1 MNSNENNLLH
11 CQGTDGKV
19 LDKYLA
25 ESTACNESSTAASS
39 CRELSNS
46 AVSNMALATQASTL
60 YTLRSR
66 SERNVGDTL
75 NCSGTSGCTP
85 LVNKL
90 STASSGH
97 RAARYWH
104 SSCPT
109 ARELT
114 PPTYNVTGIIITYI
128 IIVVR
133 HLSLSFNSH
142 FPHGPG
148 LAGTRMSPFWI
159 LLQQRMTEVM
169 VITGSIRFEKLQSN
183 CHLQ

>member
-1 MNSNENNLLH
+1 MVTDPQTNKQTNTATNPQTGPITIHCAGKLSVQCKKMNSNENNLLH

-114 PPTYNVTGIIITYI
+114 PPTYNVTGIIIT
-128 IIVVR
+128 
-133 HLSLSFNSH
+133 
-142 FPHGPG
+142 
-148 LAGTRMSPFWI
+148 I
-159 LLQQRMTEVM
+159 LL
-169 VITGSIRFEKLQSN
+169 
-183 CHLQ
+183 